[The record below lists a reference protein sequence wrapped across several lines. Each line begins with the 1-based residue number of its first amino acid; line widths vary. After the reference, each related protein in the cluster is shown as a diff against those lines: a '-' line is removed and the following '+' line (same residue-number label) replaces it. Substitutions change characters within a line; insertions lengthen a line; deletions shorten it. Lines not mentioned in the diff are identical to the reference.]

1 MLISEI
7 LSFFWDTLYI
17 SHFAIFMFQL
27 SVQMCENGCGGGL
40 PVSEAG
46 AERPGSNFP
55 QVALSL
61 IVRAQFT
68 YVYNSL
74 FRISGWQV
82 ALCSLTESQ
91 HNANIEPCLQPHTH
105 THIHKKKL
113 THKKYKST
121 HAKNT
126 NTHTQKYIYTRTHTE
141 RNIHQ
146 LWRIQ
151 DSQLKMNSV
160 HTQALTRPRFT
171 TQYKQCSY
179 LLLFLEHL

>member
-1 MLISEI
+1 
-7 LSFFWDTLYI
+7 
-17 SHFAIFMFQL
+17 MFQL

-68 YVYNSL
+68 CVYNSL
-74 FRISGWQV
+74 FRISGWRV

-91 HNANIEPCLQPHTH
+91 HNANIELCLQPHTQ
-105 THIHKKKL
+105 THIHKKNSRK
-113 THKKYKST
+113 
-121 HAKNT
+121 KNT
-126 NTHTQKYIYTRTHTE
+126 NTQKIQIHTHTE

-146 LWRIQ
+146 
-151 DSQLKMNSV
+151 SS
-160 HTQALTRPRFT
+160 ALTRLRFT
-171 TQYKQCSY
+171 TQYKKCSY
-179 LLLFLEHL
+179 LLLF